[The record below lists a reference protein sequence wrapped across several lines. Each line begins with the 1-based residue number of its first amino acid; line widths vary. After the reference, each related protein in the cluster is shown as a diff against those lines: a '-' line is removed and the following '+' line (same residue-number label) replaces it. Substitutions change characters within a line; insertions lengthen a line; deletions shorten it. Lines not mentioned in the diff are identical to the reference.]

1 MEGRKVQVMKST
13 NVRVNELAA
22 RVALAG
28 VQTLDG
34 ASPEL
39 AALVAER
46 LMFRTRRREAAVW
59 ERAVLSTAERFAV
72 HSASGRVEAWS
83 WGRGPVVI
91 LAHGWNGRGSQLGAF
106 VEPLL
111 EAGFQ
116 VVAFDAPGH
125 GASDGSTSSLVH
137 FANAFDAVVDA
148 VRPFFQPI
156 SGVVAHSMG
165 GAAVMF
171 ALNRAQNRA
180 RVTSEPGV
188 TPPRLVFI
196 APPIDLHD
204 FVSTVSTGLG
214 LSEPTEQALSSL
226 VEARLGHRMADLQAL
241 RHATSMRAPLLVM
254 HDEQDRAVPL
264 ECGESLVQA
273 WPGAELR
280 KSSGLGHNRI
290 LRDPESI
297 ATAVAFLRSK
307 EK

>member
-1 MEGRKVQVMKST
+1 MSGFDLST
-13 NVRVNELAA
+13 NSTTVRSVFSGLQAISPALAA
-22 RVALAG
+22 
-28 VQTLDG
+28 Q
-34 ASPEL
+34 L
-39 AALVAER
+39 AAAT
-46 LMFRTRRREAAVW
+46 MFRTRRKPRADWEQRIA
-59 ERAVLSTAERFAV
+59 ERAERLTIDGPTGDIAVQRWGQGPLVL
-72 HSASGRVEAWS
+72 
-83 WGRGPVVI
+83 
-91 LAHGWNGRGSQLGAF
+91 LAHGWNGRGSQLGGF

-125 GASDGSTSSLVH
+125 GASHGSTSSLVH

-156 SGVVAHSMG
+156 RGVVAHSMG

-171 ALNRAQNRA
+171 SLSRAQNRA
-180 RVTSEPGV
+180 HATSEPGV
-188 TPPRLVFI
+188 IPPRLVFI

-241 RHATSMRAPLLVM
+241 RHAASMRAPLLVM
-254 HDEQDRAVPL
+254 HDEQDRAVPVS
-264 ECGESLVQA
+264 CGESLVQA

-280 KSSGLGHNRI
+280 KSTGLGHNRI
-290 LRDPESI
+290 LRDPQTI

-307 EK
+307 ER